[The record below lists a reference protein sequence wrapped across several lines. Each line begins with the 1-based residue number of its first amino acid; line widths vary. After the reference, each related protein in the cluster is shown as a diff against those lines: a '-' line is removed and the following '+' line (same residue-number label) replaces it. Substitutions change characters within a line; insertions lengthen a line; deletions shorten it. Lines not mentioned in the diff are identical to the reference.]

1 MTSPETAAPGTAH
14 DSSLGFPCEI
24 DQVEKQLAAIWESN
38 EAATKASL
46 VNFVI
51 ISHQPGSLEEN
62 HRLVGGLTR
71 DHACRV
77 ILVEAAEKQTGSQ
90 DKARAWI
97 TAHCHLRGGSR
108 SVCSEQIAFRLGAA
122 SPGTMRHLLLKHL
135 ESDLPV
141 VVWWQG
147 EPGLDFEPR
156 LTSVVD
162 RLIVDSSR
170 WPESTLAENWQRILE
185 AAHAGPR
192 PLTLHDLAW
201 SRGHHWRQAVA
212 SLFDHPHAAQAIHG
226 IHTLRITSSR
236 SDSASARFLAAWLA
250 SALHLE
256 PADANIPP
264 TQWVTSDKRPV
275 RFLWEEAGGRC
286 LSSLDIVADE
296 GRVSLCQKNDHHLEG
311 TMSDGSFSTS
321 MALPAKTGD
330 DAHWI
335 AALLSRGGKSSL
347 HPQILPRFLLFSG
360 IDPANALA

>member
-1 MTSPETAAPGTAH
+1 MTSPETAATESA
-14 DSSLGFPCEI
+14 LGFPCEI
-24 DQVEKQLAAIWESN
+24 DQVERQLAGIWESN

-77 ILVEAAEKQTGSQ
+77 ILVEAAEQNTAAQKE
-90 DKARAWI
+90 ARAWI

-108 SVCSEQIAFRLGAA
+108 SVCSEQIAFRLGNATR
-122 SPGTMRHLLLKHL
+122 GTMRHLLLKHL
-135 ESDLPV
+135 QSDLPV

-147 EPGLDFEPR
+147 EPGPDFEPR
-156 LTSVVD
+156 LTNVID

-170 WPESTLAENWQRILE
+170 WPESTLAENWQRILK
-185 AAHAGPR
+185 AAHGGPR
-192 PLTLHDLAW
+192 PITLHDLAW

-226 IHTLRITSSR
+226 IHTLRIASRR

-256 PADANIPP
+256 PADTHIPP
-264 TQWVTSDKRPV
+264 TQWVTQEKRPV
-275 RFLWEEAGGRC
+275 RFLWEEAGERC
-286 LSSLDIVADE
+286 LSSLDILADE
-296 GRVSLCQKNDHHLEG
+296 ARVSLCQKDDHHLEG

-321 MALPAKTGD
+321 MVLPAESGD

-360 IDPANALA
+360 INPASALA